1 MAAVEG
7 NYDFAL
13 TKVQLDRRW
22 GGEGRGDHGEATDE
36 LGNAFSRWRAR
47 TTTTMVDG
55 CGLGAACGEG
65 EREANGAGGAFGQ
78 ALALFW
84 SADARRGGFGRA

>member
-13 TKVQLDRRW
+13 TKAQLDRRW

-36 LGNAFSRWRAR
+36 LGNAFLRWRAR
-47 TTTTMVDG
+47 MMTATLGREWRTAVDST
-55 CGLGAACGEG
+55 LRAEK
-65 EREANGAGGAFGQ
+65 
-78 ALALFW
+78 
-84 SADARRGGFGRA
+84 ARGKRIG

>member
-7 NYDFAL
+7 NCDFAL

-36 LGNAFSRWRAR
+36 LGNAFSWWRAR
-47 TTTTMVDG
+47 TTTATLGREWWTAVDSAL
-55 CGLGAACGEG
+55 CVEK
-65 EREANGAGGAFGQ
+65 ERGKRMG
-78 ALALFW
+78 
-84 SADARRGGFGRA
+84 